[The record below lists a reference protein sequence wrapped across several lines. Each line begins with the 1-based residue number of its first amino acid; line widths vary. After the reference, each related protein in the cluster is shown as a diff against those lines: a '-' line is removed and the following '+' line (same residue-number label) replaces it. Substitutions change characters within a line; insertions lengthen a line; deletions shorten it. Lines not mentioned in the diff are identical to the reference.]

1 MPKIAI
7 VLGSIRPGRKAEIV
21 GRWVHEHATGRQDA
35 TFELVDLAAYALPHL
50 DESTPPIMGAYE
62 QPHTTIADDRVTADE
77 KQHQTLDRMLDE
89 LIAWAGALEPLRDS

>member
-1 MPKIAI
+1 
-7 VLGSIRPGRKAEIV
+7 
-21 GRWVHEHATGRQDA
+21 
-35 TFELVDLAAYALPHL
+35 
-50 DESTPPIMGAYE
+50 MGAYE